1 MLPQNY
7 VVLDVETTG
16 LDPARDKIIEIA
28 VVRLEGG
35 DIARQ
40 YQTLVNP
47 GRPIPPAIE
56 RLTGINDAMVRE
68 APPLHEVL
76 PGLLELFKDAVPV
89 GHNGTF
95 DLAFLNQ
102 VLGHGWHSPL
112 LDTLALSRILFPC
125 LASHRLD
132 YISQHLAFKTTGHHR
147 ALDDALT
154 TARLLENL
162 WQVTLALDKN
172 LLTKLLH
179 LAPAGLQPWF
189 KAALIQGT
197 PASHFEVAA
206 TGLFAPTGGA
216 PRQPETLPS
225 FNIDDLVAMLAP
237 GGLLAEQIPGY
248 EYRPQQEVML
258 RAVASALASNHYL
271 TVEAGTGTGKSL
283 AYLLPAIYW
292 ACSQGKRVAVA
303 THTISLQEQLWQKD
317 LPQLRELL
325 PFSFR
330 ASLVKGRSN
339 YICRRKLRDYLADPP
354 AGETERLFAMR
365 VLRWLELTTSG
376 DWSEMKL
383 TPEEEGFKFA
393 LAADTETCTG
403 SACPFKEECF
413 VNAARREAEAANVLI
428 LNHSLLLSD
437 IRLNN
442 QVLPDYPYLI
452 IDEAHHLEEAATEHL
467 GSCVSQAKGD
477 LFFRRLGRG
486 EQAFSFLGRVRNLAH
501 RLSPA
506 RNSELPILLK
516 DIEATVTATLA
527 GWQEFWD
534 SLSRL
539 SEAARWEEAG
549 YTLRFTRRLKETPA
563 WDNLLAVF
571 GSLEENLSGLASRL
585 ERLSELLSAAGAGE
599 FAADAGNL
607 AAVVVQ
613 YSYDLGQILDAD
625 PFTSVSWLE
634 KNNNGQ
640 YILRSAPLEIGPLL
654 ADLLFSRKQAVILT
668 SATLTVNNS
677 FEYYQQQTGIRELP
691 ADRVVS
697 CQVSSPFDYRRQAR
711 VYSIRGL
718 PNPGQLKDADYA
730 RAISPV
736 LAAIC
741 PAVDGRSLV
750 LCTSHRFLRE
760 VYELLS
766 TDLSGS
772 GYRVLA
778 QGIDGSR
785 SRLLEEFVQTPR
797 AVLLGANSYW
807 EGIDLPGDLL
817 RCVIIPRLPFPSPGL
832 PTLAARME
840 NLAARGQNAFA
851 TLSLPQAIIRFRQG
865 FGRLIRR
872 ASDKGLLVILDQ
884 RLLSQRYGS
893 LFIQSLPPIT
903 LEEVDPAGAPSRI
916 KNWFQG

>member
-1 MLPQNY
+1 MLPQTY

-16 LDPARDKIIEIA
+16 LDPGRDRIIEIA
-28 VVRLEGG
+28 AVRLEGG
-35 DIARQ
+35 NIARQ
-40 YQTLVNP
+40 FQTLVNP

-56 RLTGINDAMVRE
+56 RLTGICDAMVRE
-68 APPLHEVL
+68 APPLPEVL
-76 PGLLELFKDAVPV
+76 PGLLELFRDAIPV
-89 GHNGTF
+89 GHNGAF

-102 VLGHGWHSPL
+102 ALGHGWHSPL

-132 YISQHLAFKTTGHHR
+132 YMSKHLTLEATGHHR

-162 WQVTLALDKN
+162 WQATLALDKN
-172 LLTKLLH
+172 LLAKLLK

-189 KAALIQGT
+189 QAALVQET

-206 TGLFAPTGGA
+206 TGLFAPAGV
-216 PRQPETLPS
+216 PSPQPGNLPA
-225 FNIDDLVAMLAP
+225 FNVDDLVAMLAP
-237 GGLLAEQIPGY
+237 GGLLAEQITGY
-248 EYRPQQEVML
+248 EYRPQQGDML
-258 RAVASALASNHYL
+258 RAVASALAGNYYL

-292 ACSQGKRVAVA
+292 ACSQRKRVAIA

-325 PFSFR
+325 PFSFK
-330 ASLVKGRSN
+330 AALVKGRSN
-339 YICRRKLRDYLADPP
+339 YICRRKLRDYLANPP
-354 AGETERLFAMR
+354 AGEGERLFAMR

-383 TPEEEGFKFA
+383 TPEEEGFKSA

-403 SACPFKEECF
+403 SACPFNDECF
-413 VNAARREAEAANVLI
+413 VNTARREAEAANILI

-467 GSCVSQAKGD
+467 GSSVSQASCEF
-477 LFFRRLGRG
+477 FFRRLGRW
-486 EQAFSFLGRVRNLAH
+486 EQAFSFLGRVRNLAR
-501 RLSPA
+501 RLPPGG
-506 RNSELPILLK
+506 NSELAGFMEDMEVTI
-516 DIEATVTATLA
+516 TATLA
-527 GWQEFWD
+527 GWQGFLE
-534 SLSRL
+534 SLDRL

-549 YTLRFTRRLKETPA
+549 YTLRFTSRLKETPA
-563 WDNLLAVF
+563 WDNLLSVF

-585 ERLSELLSAAGAGE
+585 ERLSELLSATGAGE
-599 FAADAGNL
+599 YAADASNF
-607 AAVVVQ
+607 AAIVAQ

-625 PFTSVSWLE
+625 PATSVSWLE
-634 KNNNGQ
+634 KNNHGQ
-640 YILRSAPLEIGPLL
+640 YILRSAPLDIGPLL
-654 ADLLFSRKQAVILT
+654 AELLFSRKQAVILT

-677 FEYYQQQTGIRELP
+677 FDYYHQQTGLQELP

-697 CQVSSPFDYRRQAR
+697 CQVSSPFDYRSQAL
-711 VYSIRGL
+711 VCSIRGL

-730 RAISPV
+730 RAITPV
-736 LAAIC
+736 LTAIC
-741 PAVDGRSLV
+741 PAVGGRSLI

-766 TDLSGS
+766 ADLNGS

-785 SRLLEEFVQTPR
+785 SRLLEEFIQTPR

-817 RCVIIPRLPFPSPGL
+817 RCVIIPRLPFPSPGI

-840 NLAARGQNAFA
+840 HLAARGQNAFA

-872 ASDKGLLVILDQ
+872 ASDRGVLVILDQ
-884 RLLSQRYGS
+884 RLLSQRYGR
-893 LFIQSLPPIT
+893 LFIQSLPPVT

-916 KNWFQG
+916 KTWFQG